1 MRLLVCFVTMTTNSG
16 ILVPIYPKF
25 YTKEREIKKEKENQI
40 KRQSF
45 STNWKAIIKEGET
58 GKAKSEHTH
67 TQTHICSQLAPVCM
81 FA

>member
-1 MRLLVCFVTMTTNSG
+1 MNMCERR
-16 ILVPIYPKF
+16 K
-25 YTKEREIKKEKENQI
+25 KERERERERERQS